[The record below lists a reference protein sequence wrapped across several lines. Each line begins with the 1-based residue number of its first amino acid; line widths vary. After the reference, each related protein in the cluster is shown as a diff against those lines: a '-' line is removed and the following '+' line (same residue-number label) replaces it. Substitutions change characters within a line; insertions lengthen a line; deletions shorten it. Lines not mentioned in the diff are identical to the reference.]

1 MSYEYTMSG
10 LNFGLGDV
18 ETAERLL
25 TQARTAFDAGRYSE
39 SLNLARQAEA
49 QDSSNP
55 MRYQMAQIFPM
66 VRLGQCLQAE
76 NIYNRYRQQASR
88 DPSISSYESAVR
100 RCTRAA
106 PDFATVP
113 IVEPPSAFPIPG
125 TPTAPSTATAQA
137 QAGSG
142 GKLSWITGSI
152 EDVFNT
158 FLTKTGAGVATQAA
172 DTAVQTAVEEA
183 TNVAGGVGSGRIV
196 SSAGARAALL
206 ARNMT
211 PYFVTG
217 AVAITIFGAFMYF
230 ILREKKPSSK
240 KQEQSLATRATIR
253 AKR

>member
-10 LNFGLGDV
+10 LNLGLGDV

-39 SLNLARQAEA
+39 SLNLARQAEV
-49 QDSSNP
+49 QDPSNL

-88 DPSISSYESAVR
+88 DPNISSYESAVR

-106 PDFATVP
+106 PDFETVP

-125 TPTAPSTATAQA
+125 TPTTPSTTTAQA
-137 QAGSG
+137 GTG
-142 GKLSWITGSI
+142 GKQSWITGSI
-152 EDVFNT
+152 EGVFNA

-196 SSAGARAALL
+196 SSASARAALV
-206 ARNMT
+206 ARNML
-211 PYFVTG
+211 PYVVVG
-217 AVAITIFGAFMYF
+217 GVAITLFAAFAFFM
-230 ILREKKPSSK
+230 LREKKPKSK
-240 KQEQSLATRATIR
+240 KQEQALATRATIR